1 MQPWLKLALEGDGQK
16 LYALADDQPVKL
28 LRPRGHQQQKKMV
41 SHEQQVK
48 TNQVKALVAMANA
61 DCLESLHKCWQKQIS
76 KRLTLGPGGCWLANY
91 AANKK
96 GEHGYS
102 QVSIKSTK
110 YMAHTISLLLWK
122 REIDGQLPSPTFAI
136 NPSVSTLNTSSR
148 YCLNHCHSPPCLT
161 SHTCTGGWPGQ

>member
-1 MQPWLKLALEGDGQK
+1 M
-16 LYALADDQPVKL
+16 
-28 LRPRGHQQQKKMV
+28 MV

-96 GEHGYS
+96 GEIGYS

-122 REIDGQLPSPTFAI
+122 RKIDGQLPVSHLCHQSKCV
-136 NPSVSTLNTSSR
+136 NPQHLIQVLPESLPLSTMFNFTHMHRRLAWPMRSARAAATWQDMGDVCAQYHVCLLMSR
-148 YCLNHCHSPPCLT
+148 VKP
-161 SHTCTGGWPGQ
+161 QK